1 MPRQLL
7 CHANGVG
14 DPHTILRVFIKPG
27 FPGRFPTRLT
37 LDADERATLACLGH
51 LILTVRPIP
60 IYSSLHAAQWRG
72 RDGGSIGGFPFYA
85 TISSEVNAVAW
96 PTKLTT
102 VRAGKNPVE
111 FNYVV
116 LFGMPV
122 GGIVC
127 QTAMD
132 SSCSN

>member
-7 CHANGVG
+7 RHANGVG
-14 DPHTILRVFIKPG
+14 DSHNILHVFVEPG
-27 FPGRFPTRLT
+27 FPGRLPARLSF
-37 LDADERATLACLGH
+37 DADEPAALACLGH
-51 LILTVRPIP
+51 LILIARP
-60 IYSSLHAAQWRG
+60 IYSSLHAAQWRYC
-72 RDGGSIGGFPFYA
+72 DGGPVGGFPFYA
-85 TISSEVNAVAW
+85 TISSEVNRVAW

-116 LFGMPV
+116 LFGMPD

-127 QTAMD
+127 QTAID